1 MPNQEELQKEFKHRY
16 PEEYE
21 RQRKIAQEIL
31 KDIPE
36 AESPVIFNNRK
47 RQEENLH

>member
-1 MPNQEELQKEFKHRY
+1 MPNQEELMKELEYRY

-21 RQRKIAQEIL
+21 RQRKLTQEIF

-47 RQEENLH
+47 SQKEN